1 MWMLTRRRM
10 AGLALAGALGPLSA
24 PFRPSPAQ
32 PVATGAAGRRAI
44 TIVVPYASGGPI
56 HFVGRLLGVRLSR
69 LLGEP
74 VVVEN
79 RPGQSGLSGACYAGE
94 AAPDGRTLLL
104 ATNGLYAVTMNIL
117 SCRFDFAA
125 ALAPVGLVAR
135 TPLVLCVPASS
146 PLRSLE
152 QLTQAARGA
161 PGSLRY
167 VTTHAYHLP
176 TLLLAD
182 MLEISVTSLLVSGSL
197 PGLEALD
204 KGDAEFALL
213 ELGAAVPF
221 VHGGR
226 LRALGVAAATRAT
239 QLPDVPTLAEAGLP
253 GFEVATDFALFARAG
268 TPEPT
273 LARLSEASIEALST
287 PDVKALLAPIGVE
300 PMGGTRAAFPA
311 YFEAENRRWLS
322 LIRQLDITSMER
334 PR

>member
-1 MWMLTRRRM
+1 MLSRRRL
-10 AGLALAGALGPLSA
+10 AGLALAGATGPFSA
-24 PFRPSPAQ
+24 PFRPATAQ
-32 PVATGAAGRRAI
+32 PATADAASRRAI
-44 TIVVPYASGGPI
+44 TIVVPYASGGPP
-56 HFVGRLLGVRLSR
+56 HFVGRLLGVRMSR

-79 RPGQSGLSGACYAGE
+79 RPGRSGLSGTCYAGE

-104 ATNGLYAVTMNIL
+104 ATNGLYAMTMNIL
-117 SCRFDFAA
+117 SCRFDFTA
-125 ALAPVGLVAR
+125 ALAPIGLLAR
-135 TPLVLCVPASS
+135 TPLVLCVPAAS
-146 PLRSLE
+146 PLHSLAD
-152 QLTQAARGA
+152 LTQAARRSPGA
-161 PGSLRY
+161 LRY
-167 VTTHAYHLP
+167 ITPHAYNLP

-182 MLEISVTSLLVSGSL
+182 LLEISVTSVLVGGAL
-197 PGLEALD
+197 PGFEALD

-213 ELGAAVPF
+213 ALGAAVPF

-226 LRALGVAAATRAT
+226 LRALGVTASQRTA

-268 TPEPT
+268 TPDATPT
-273 LARLSEASIEALST
+273 RLSEASIEALSG

-300 PMGGTRAAFPA
+300 PMRGTRAAFPA

-334 PR
+334 PQ

>member
-1 MWMLTRRRM
+1 MLISRRLT
-10 AGLALAGALGPLSA
+10 GTVPGSPPLVL
-24 PFRPSPAQ
+24 PAQ
-32 PVATGAAGRRAI
+32 STGTNPAAQRPI
-44 TIVVPYASGGPI
+44 TIVVPHASGGPI

-104 ATNGLYAVTMNIL
+104 ATNGLYAITMNIL
-117 SCRFDFAA
+117 SCRFDFTSG
-125 ALAPVGLVAR
+125 LAPIGLVAR
-135 TPLVLCVPASS
+135 TPLVLCVPAGS
-146 PLRSLE
+146 PLTSLTK
-152 QLTQAARGA
+152 LTRTALAA
-161 PGSLRY
+161 PGALRY
-167 VTTHAYHLP
+167 VTPHAYHLP

-182 MLEISVTSLLVSGSL
+182 ILEISLTSVLVSGAL

-204 KGDAEFALL
+204 RGDAEFALL

-226 LRALGVAAATRAT
+226 LRALGIAAAARAA
-239 QLPDVPTLAEAGLP
+239 QLPEVPTLAEAGLP

-268 TPEPT
+268 TPDEA
-273 LARLSEASIEALST
+273 LARLSEASIAALSGA
-287 PDVKALLAPIGVE
+287 DVRALLAPIGVE

-311 YFEAENRRWLS
+311 YFEAENRPWLS
-322 LIRQLDITSMER
+322 LIRQLDITTMER